1 MENTELD
8 TLNEPDAPE
17 AIDLDNPEFY
27 INRELSQI
35 KFNERVLHQALDERH
50 PLLQRLLFTCI
61 FSSNTDEFF
70 EIRVAE
76 LKRQIEF
83 GQEKILSDGMSP
95 EKVLQSISEQY
106 HPLVERQYQ
115 ILNDVILPELRK
127 ENIRFLRR
135 EEWNER
141 QVAWIEEFFN
151 ESVMPVMSPIGLD
164 PSHPF
169 PRLVNKTLN
178 FIVELDGK
186 DAFGRETGLAIL
198 PAPRSLP
205 RVVRL
210 PDELCENGGD
220 NLVFLSSI
228 IHDHA
233 ADLFPGMTIDGCYQF
248 RITRNADLEIDENEE
263 DLANAL
269 RSELLSRRYGDA
281 VRLEVA
287 TNCPD
292 ELVEVLLKRFNLEED
307 DLYRVDGPVNLSR
320 LMQTLSLVKRPD
332 LNYENFT
339 PSLPK
344 TLKQSVKNNIFDE
357 IRKADRILHHPFESF
372 TPVVNLLMAAAR
384 DPNVIA
390 IKQTLYRTGENSD
403 IVKAL
408 CEAARNGKE
417 VTAVIELRARFD
429 EEDNINLASLLQEAG
444 ALVTYGVVGHKTHA
458 KMMLIL
464 RRENQQLRR
473 YAHLGTG
480 NYHSGTAKLY
490 TDYGYLT
497 SNDEITYDAHR
508 IFQQLTGMGKIQKTK
523 KLLHAPFTLHK
534 GLMELINQEVKN
546 AEQGL
551 PARIIVK
558 CNGLTEPKVIK
569 ALYRASQA
577 GVKIQLIIRSMC
589 SLRPGIPGVSENITV
604 RSVIGRFL
612 EHTRIFYFENNGQP
626 KLYGASADWM
636 ERNLIN
642 RVETCFP
649 IEPTKLK
656 KRIIEELN
664 WYLEDNCQSWEL
676 TNEGVYVLNTPGE
689 DQEEISAQTN
699 LLANLALSS

>member
-1 MENTELD
+1 MTEQSVEQE
-8 TLNEPDAPE
+8 TV
-17 AIDLDNPEFY
+17 IDLDSPDLY
-27 INRELSQI
+27 INRELSLI
-35 KFNERVLHQALDERH
+35 KFNERVLEQALDERH
-50 PLLQRLLFTCI
+50 PLLQRLHFTCI
-61 FSSNTDEFF
+61 FSLNTDEFF

-76 LKRQIEF
+76 LRRQIEF
-83 GQEKILSDGMSP
+83 GQAKVLADGLSP
-95 EKVLQSISEQY
+95 EQVLEKISEQY

-135 EEWNER
+135 EEWTEE
-141 QVAWIEEFFN
+141 QAKWISNFFN

-178 FIVELDGK
+178 FIVELNGK

-210 PDELCENGGD
+210 PDDICEEGGD

-228 IHDHA
+228 IHAHA
-233 ADLFPGMTIDGCYQF
+233 GDLFPGMIIDGCYQF
-248 RITRNADLEIDENEE
+248 RITRNADLEIDETEE

-287 TNCPD
+287 TNCPNH
-292 ELVEVLLKRFNLEED
+292 LVEELLTRFNLNED

-320 LMQTLSLVKRPD
+320 LMQTLSLVKRPEHSYD
-332 LNYENFT
+332 KFT
-339 PSLPK
+339 ASLPK
-344 TLKQSVKNNIFDE
+344 ALKQTGKNNIFDE

-372 TPVVNLLMAAAR
+372 TPVVNLLMAAAK

-403 IVKAL
+403 IVNAL

-429 EEDNINLASLLQEAG
+429 EEDNINLASRLQEAG

-464 RRENQQLRR
+464 RREQQELKL

-480 NYHSGTAKLY
+480 NYHAGTAKVY

-497 SNDEITYDAHR
+497 ANDEITYDAHR

-534 GLMELINQEVKN
+534 GLMEMINKE
-546 AEQGL
+546 AEHAKEGM
-551 PARIIVK
+551 PSKIIVK
-558 CNGLTEPKVIK
+558 CNGLTDPKMIK
-569 ALYRASQA
+569 ALYKASQA
-577 GVKIQLIIRSMC
+577 GVSIDLIVRGMC
-589 SLRPGIPGVSENITV
+589 AIRPGIKGISDNIRV
-604 RSVIGRFL
+604 RSIVGRFL
-612 EHTRIFYFENNGQP
+612 EHTRIFYFENNGLP
-626 KLYGASADWM
+626 KIYGASADWM
-636 ERNLIN
+636 ERNLMN

-649 IEPTKLK
+649 IEPSKLK
-656 KRIIEELN
+656 KRVIDELKL
-664 WYLEDNCQSWEL
+664 YLDDNCQSWEM
-676 TNEGVYVLNTPGE
+676 NSEGEYTLNQPAEGE
-689 DQEEISAQTN
+689 DDISAQTR
-699 LLANLALSS
+699 LLERLALTS

>member
-1 MENTELD
+1 MTEQAQ
-8 TLNEPDAPE
+8 TQEE
-17 AIDLDNPEFY
+17 VIDLDNPELY
-27 INRELSQI
+27 INRELSLI
-35 KFNERVLHQALDERH
+35 KFNERVLAQAMDERH
-50 PLLQRLLFTCI
+50 PLLQRLLFLCI

-83 GQEKILSDGMSP
+83 GQAKVLVDGKSP
-95 EKVLQSISEQY
+95 EQVLEEISQQY
-106 HPLVERQYQ
+106 HPLVERQYE
-115 ILNDVILPELRK
+115 ILNDVILPELSK
-127 ENIRFLRR
+127 ENIRFLKR
-135 EEWNER
+135 EDWTD
-141 QVAWIEEFFN
+141 QQKQWIDHFFN
-151 ESVMPVMSPIGLD
+151 ESVMPVMSPVGLD

-210 PDELCENGGD
+210 PDEICEQGGD

-228 IHDHA
+228 IHAHA
-233 ADLFPGMTIDGCYQF
+233 GDLFPGMTIDGCYQF
-248 RITRNADLEIDENEE
+248 RITRNADLEIDETEE

-292 ELVEVLLKRFNLEED
+292 ELVKELLTRFKLDED
-307 DLYRVDGPVNLSR
+307 ALYRVDGPVNLSR

-332 LNYENFT
+332 LSYDTFT
-339 PSLPK
+339 PGLPK
-344 TLKQSVKNNIFDE
+344 ALKPSGKQNIFDE

-372 TPVVNLLMAAAR
+372 SPVVSLLMAAAK

-403 IVKAL
+403 IVNAL

-429 EEDNINLASLLQEAG
+429 EEDNINLASRLQEAG

-458 KMMLIL
+458 KVMLIL
-464 RRENQQLRR
+464 RRENQQLKR

-480 NYHSGTAKLY
+480 NYHAGTAKLY

-497 SNDEITYDAHR
+497 ANDEITYDAHR

-534 GLMELINQEVKN
+534 GLIEMINKE
-546 AEQGL
+546 AEHAKQGM

-569 ALYRASQA
+569 ALYKASQA
-577 GVKIQLIIRSMC
+577 GVQIDLIIRSMC
-589 SLRPGIPGVSENITV
+589 SLRPGIPGVSENIRV
-604 RSVIGRFL
+604 RALVGRFL
-612 EHTRIFYFENNGQP
+612 EHTRVFYFENNGLP
-626 KLYGASADWM
+626 KVYGASADWM

-656 KRIIEELN
+656 KRVIDELKL
-664 WYLEDNCQSWEL
+664 YLEDNCQSWEL
-676 TNEGVYVLNTPGE
+676 NSEGLYVQNQPAEGE
-689 DQEEISAQTN
+689 EEISAQTC
-699 LLANLALSS
+699 LLDSLALTS

>member
-1 MENTELD
+1 MTTQATEE
-8 TLNEPDAPE
+8 TTV
-17 AIDLDNPEFY
+17 IDLDNPELY
-27 INRELSQI
+27 INRELSLI
-35 KFNERVLHQALDERH
+35 KFNERVLAQAMDERH
-50 PLLQRLLFTCI
+50 PLLQRLLFLCI

-83 GQEKILSDGMSP
+83 GQAKILPDGMIP
-95 EKVLQSISEQY
+95 EQALEAISEQY
-106 HPLVERQYQ
+106 HPLVERQYE
-115 ILNDVILPELRK
+115 ILNDIILPALR
-127 ENIRFLRR
+127 EEGIRFLRR
-135 EEWNER
+135 EEWTE
-141 QVAWIEEFFN
+141 QQEEWINNFFN
-151 ESVMPVMSPIGLD
+151 ESVMPVMSPVGLD

-210 PDELCENGGD
+210 PDEICDNDGD

-228 IHDHA
+228 IHAHA
-233 ADLFPGMTIDGCYQF
+233 GDLFPGMTIDGCYQF
-248 RITRNADLEIDENEE
+248 RLTRNADLEIDETEE

-287 TNCPD
+287 NNCPD
-292 ELVEVLLKRFNLEED
+292 ELVEELLKRFNLSED
-307 DLYRVDGPVNLSR
+307 DLYRVDGPVNLAR

-332 LNYENFT
+332 LQYDVFT
-339 PSLPK
+339 PGLSK
-344 TLKQSVKNNIFDE
+344 ALKLSAKNNIFDE
-357 IRKADRILHHPFESF
+357 IRKSDRLLHHPFESF
-372 TPVVNLLMAAAR
+372 TPVVNLLMAAAK

-390 IKQTLYRTGENSD
+390 IKQTLYRTGEDSD
-403 IVKAL
+403 IVNAL

-429 EEDNINLASLLQEAG
+429 EEDNINLASRLQESG

-464 RRENQQLRR
+464 RRENQQLKR

-480 NYHSGTAKLY
+480 NYHAGTAKLY

-497 SNDEITYDAHR
+497 ANDEITYDTHR
-508 IFQQLTGMGKIQKTK
+508 IFQQLTGMGKIQKTQ
-523 KLLHAPFTLHK
+523 KLMHAPFTLHK
-534 GLMELINQEVKN
+534 GLIDLINKEAAHAK
-546 AEQGL
+546 EGL
-551 PARIIVK
+551 PAKIIIK
-558 CNGLTEPKVIK
+558 CNGLTEPKIIK
-569 ALYRASQA
+569 ALYKASQA
-577 GVKIQLIIRSMC
+577 GVSIDLIIRSMC
-589 SLRPGIPGVSENITV
+589 SLRPGIPGVSENIRV
-604 RSVIGRFL
+604 RSIVGRFL
-612 EHTRIFYFENNGQP
+612 EHTRIFYFENNGSP
-626 KLYGASADWM
+626 KLFGASADWM

-649 IEPTKLK
+649 IEPSKLK
-656 KRIIEELN
+656 KRMIEELN
-664 WYLEDNCQSWEL
+664 LYLQDNCQSWEL
-676 TNEGVYVLNTPGE
+676 QTDDTYVLNQPEEGE
-689 DQEEISAQTN
+689 EAISAQSS
-699 LLANLALSS
+699 LLERLALRA

>member
-1 MENTELD
+1 MTTQATEESMATNLD
-8 TLNEPDAPE
+8 HPE
-17 AIDLDNPEFY
+17 LY
-27 INRELSQI
+27 INRELSLI
-35 KFNERVLHQALDERH
+35 KFNERVLAQAMDERH
-50 PLLQRLLFTCI
+50 PLLQRLLFLCI

-83 GQEKILSDGMSP
+83 GQAKILADGLSP
-95 EKVLQSISEQY
+95 EQTLEEISDQY

-115 ILNDVILPELRK
+115 ILNDIILPEMRQ
-127 ENIRFLRR
+127 EGIRFLRR
-135 EEWNER
+135 EEWTEE
-141 QVAWIEEFFN
+141 QEAWINDFFN

-210 PDELCENGGD
+210 PDEICKGDGD

-228 IHDHA
+228 IHAHA
-233 ADLFPGMTIDGCYQF
+233 GDLFPGMTIDGCYQF
-248 RITRNADLEIDENEE
+248 RLTRNADLEIDENEE

-287 TNCPD
+287 NNCPND
-292 ELVEVLLKRFNLEED
+292 LVEELLKRFNLSED
-307 DLYRVDGPVNLSR
+307 DLYRVDGPVNLAR

-332 LNYENFT
+332 LQYDPLT
-339 PSLPK
+339 PGLSK
-344 TLKQSVKNNIFDE
+344 SLKQSGKNNIFDE
-357 IRKADRILHHPFESF
+357 IKKADRLLHHPFESF
-372 TPVVNLLMAAAR
+372 TPVINFIMTAAK

-390 IKQTLYRTGENSD
+390 IKQTLYRTGEDSD

-429 EEDNINLASLLQEAG
+429 EEDNINLASRLQEAG

-458 KMMLIL
+458 KMMLVL
-464 RRENQQLRR
+464 RRENQHLKR

-497 SNDEITYDAHR
+497 ADDEITYDAHR

-523 KLLHAPFTLHK
+523 KLMHAPFTLHK
-534 GLMELINQEVKN
+534 GLIDMINTEADN
-546 AEQGL
+546 ARAGK
-551 PARIIVK
+551 PARIIIK
-558 CNGLTEPKVIK
+558 CNGLTEPKIIRT
-569 ALYRASQA
+569 LYKASQA
-577 GVKIQLIIRSMC
+577 GVSIDLIIRSMC
-589 SLRPGIPGVSENITV
+589 SLRPGIPDVSDNIRV
-604 RSVIGRFL
+604 RSIIGRFL
-612 EHTRIFYFENNGQP
+612 EHTRVFYFENDGSP
-626 KLYGASADWM
+626 KVYGASADWM

-649 IEPTKLK
+649 IEPSKLK
-656 KRIIEELN
+656 KRVIDELN
-664 WYLEDNCQSWEL
+664 LYLKDNCQSWEL
-676 TNEGVYVLNTPGE
+676 SADGDYLQNQPAE
-689 DQEEISAQTN
+689 DEDEISAQTS
-699 LLANLALSS
+699 LLDKLALRA

>member
-1 MENTELD
+1 MTTPATED
-8 TLNEPDAPE
+8 SNV
-17 AIDLDNPEFY
+17 IDLDNPELY

-35 KFNERVLHQALDERH
+35 KFNERVLAQAMDERH
-50 PLLQRLLFTCI
+50 PLLQRLLFLCI

-83 GQEKILSDGMSP
+83 SQAKILSDNMSP
-95 EKVLQSISEQY
+95 ESVLEAISEQY
-106 HPLVERQYQ
+106 HPLVERQYE
-115 ILNDVILPELRK
+115 ILNDVILPALRE

-135 EEWNER
+135 EEWTPE
-141 QVAWIEEFFN
+141 QEEWINSFFY
-151 ESVMPVMSPIGLD
+151 ESVMPVMSPVGLD

-210 PDELCENGGD
+210 PDEICEEGGD

-228 IHDHA
+228 IHAHA
-233 ADLFPGMTIDGCYQF
+233 GDLFPGMTIDGCYQF
-248 RITRNADLEIDENEE
+248 RLTRNADLEIDETEE

-287 TNCPD
+287 NNCPD
-292 ELVEVLLKRFNLEED
+292 DLVEELLKRFNLSED
-307 DLYRVDGPVNLSR
+307 DLYRGDGPVNLAR
-320 LMQTLSLVKRPD
+320 LMETLSLVKRPD
-332 LNYENFT
+332 IQYEPFT
-339 PSLPK
+339 PGLPK
-344 TLKQSVKNNIFDE
+344 ALKLSAKNNIFDE
-357 IRKADRILHHPFESF
+357 IRKHDRLLHHPFESF
-372 TPVVNLLMAAAR
+372 TPVVNLLMAAAK

-390 IKQTLYRTGENSD
+390 IKQTLYRTGEDSD

-464 RRENQQLRR
+464 RRENQQLKR

-480 NYHSGTAKLY
+480 NYHAGTAKLY

-497 SNDEITYDAHR
+497 ANDEITYDAHR
-508 IFQQLTGMGKIQKTK
+508 IFQQLTGMGKIQKTQ
-523 KLLHAPFTLHK
+523 KLMHAPFTLHK
-534 GLMELINQEVKN
+534 GLIDLINKEAAN
-546 AEQGL
+546 ANDGL
-551 PARIIVK
+551 PARIIIK
-558 CNGLTEPKVIK
+558 CNGLTEPKIIK
-569 ALYRASQA
+569 ALYKASQA
-577 GVKIQLIIRSMC
+577 GVSIDLIIRGMC
-589 SLRPGIPGVSENITV
+589 SLRPGIEGISDNIRV
-604 RSVIGRFL
+604 RSIVGRFL
-612 EHTRIFYFENNGQP
+612 EHTRVFYFENSGNP

-649 IEPTKLK
+649 IEPPKLK
-656 KRIIEELN
+656 KRMIEELN
-664 WYLEDNCQSWEL
+664 LYLEDNCQSWEMDSDGCY
-676 TNEGVYVLNTPGE
+676 TQNQPGDE
-689 DQEEISAQTN
+689 DEVISAQTT
-699 LLANLALSS
+699 LLEKLALRA

>member
-1 MENTELD
+1 MTDMEQPQE
-8 TLNEPDAPE
+8 
-17 AIDLDNPEFY
+17 IDLDHPDNY
-27 INRELSQI
+27 INRELSLI
-35 KFNERVLHQALDERH
+35 KFNERVLAQALDERH
-50 PLLQRLLFTCI
+50 PLLQRLMFIGI

-83 GQEKILSDGMSP
+83 DQVKLNADAMTP
-95 EKVLQSISEQY
+95 EKVLAEISVAY
-106 HPLVERQYQ
+106 HKLVDHQYQ
-115 ILNDVILPELRK
+115 IFNDIMLPQLREK
-127 ENIRFLRR
+127 NIRFLRR
-135 EEWNER
+135 EELDEKQTEWVR
-141 QVAWIEEFFN
+141 RFFFDN
-151 ESVMPVMSPIGLD
+151 VMPVMSPVGLD

-178 FIVELDGK
+178 FIVQLDGK

-205 RVVRL
+205 RIVRL
-210 PDELCENGGD
+210 PDDICEGGD

-228 IHDHA
+228 IHAHA
-233 ADLFPGMTIDGCYQF
+233 GELFPGMTVEGCYQF
-248 RITRNADLEIDENEE
+248 RLTRNADLNIDETDE

-269 RSELLSRRYGDA
+269 RTELLSRRYGDA

-292 ELVEVLLKRFNLEED
+292 ELVEELLTRFNLSEE
-307 DLYRVDGPVNLSR
+307 DLYRVNGPVNLAR
-320 LMQTLSLVKRPD
+320 LMNTLSLVEHPELRYD
-332 LNYENFT
+332 NFT
-339 PSLPK
+339 AGLPK
-344 TLKQSVKNNIFDE
+344 ALKQSGKGNIFEE
-357 IRKADRILHHPFESF
+357 IKKSDRLLHHPFESF
-372 TPVVNLLMAAAR
+372 SPVVTLLMAAAK
-384 DPNVIA
+384 DPNVVA

-429 EEDNINLASLLQEAG
+429 EEDNINLASLLQESG

-458 KMMLIL
+458 KMMLII
-464 RRENQQLRR
+464 RREDSAFTR

-490 TDYGYLT
+490 TDYGFLT
-497 SNDEITYDAHR
+497 ANEEITYDVHR
-508 IFQQLTGMGKIQKTK
+508 IFQQLTGMGRIQKTK
-523 KLLHAPFTLHK
+523 KLLHAPFTLQK
-534 GLMELINQEVKN
+534 GLIDLINQEIEN
-546 AEQGL
+546 AKQGL
-551 PARIIVK
+551 PARIIAK
-558 CNGLTEPKVIK
+558 CNGLTEAKMIK

-577 GVKIQLIIRSMC
+577 GVKVDLIIRGMC
-589 SLRPGIPGVSENITV
+589 SLRPGVPGVSDNIRV

-612 EHTRIFYFENNGQP
+612 EHTRVFYFENKGLP
-626 KLYGASADWM
+626 KVLAASADWM

-649 IEPTKLK
+649 IETSKLK
-656 KRIIEELN
+656 KRVIDELDV
-664 WYLEDNCQSWEL
+664 YLADNCQSWEML
-676 TNEGVYVLNTPGE
+676 SDGSYVQNEPAEGE
-689 DQEEISAQTN
+689 EVISAQTI
-699 LLANLALSS
+699 LIEKLTY

>member
-1 MENTELD
+1 MTEHTQD
-8 TLNEPDAPE
+8 DQPAV
-17 AIDLDNPEFY
+17 IDLENPELY

-83 GQEKILSDGMSP
+83 GQEKVHADGLSP
-95 EKVLQSISEQY
+95 TKVLKLISDNY

-115 ILNDVILPELRK
+115 IFNDIILPELRK
-127 ENIRFLRR
+127 RDVLFLRR
-135 EEWNER
+135 EEWSEA
-141 QVAWIEEFFN
+141 QTEWIANFFN
-151 ESVMPVMSPIGLD
+151 ESVMPVMSPLGLD

-228 IHDHA
+228 IHAHA

-292 ELVEVLLKRFNLEED
+292 ELVDELLKRFNLTED

-320 LMQTLSLVKRPD
+320 LMQTLSLVKRPE
-332 LNYENFT
+332 LHYENFT
-339 PSLPK
+339 PSLSK
-344 TLKQSVKNNIFDE
+344 ALKQSVKNNIFDE

-372 TPVVNLLMAAAR
+372 TPVINLLMAAAK

-429 EEDNINLASLLQEAG
+429 EEDNIYLASLLQEAG

-464 RRENQQLRR
+464 RRENQHGQRPEK
-473 YAHLGTG
+473 TG
-480 NYHSGTAKLY
+480 RL
-490 TDYGYLT
+490 
-497 SNDEITYDAHR
+497 
-508 IFQQLTGMGKIQKTK
+508 Q
-523 KLLHAPFTLHK
+523 
-534 GLMELINQEVKN
+534 
-546 AEQGL
+546 
-551 PARIIVK
+551 PA
-558 CNGLTEPKVIK
+558 
-569 ALYRASQA
+569 
-577 GVKIQLIIRSMC
+577 
-589 SLRPGIPGVSENITV
+589 
-604 RSVIGRFL
+604 
-612 EHTRIFYFENNGQP
+612 FESPDVQ
-626 KLYGASADWM
+626 
-636 ERNLIN
+636 
-642 RVETCFP
+642 
-649 IEPTKLK
+649 
-656 KRIIEELN
+656 
-664 WYLEDNCQSWEL
+664 
-676 TNEGVYVLNTPGE
+676 E
-689 DQEEISAQTN
+689 DQARDDPEHQQRDQSQVV
-699 LLANLALSS
+699 

>member
-1 MENTELD
+1 MTSQATEENI
-8 TLNEPDAPE
+8 APN
-17 AIDLDNPEFY
+17 LDNPELY
-27 INRELSQI
+27 INRELSLI
-35 KFNERVLHQALDERH
+35 KFNERVLAQAMDERH
-50 PLLQRLLFTCI
+50 PLLQRLLFLCI

-70 EIRVAE
+70 EIRAAE

-83 GQEKILSDGMSP
+83 GQAKIHIDGLSP
-95 EKVLQSISEQY
+95 EQTLEEISKHY

-115 ILNDVILPELRK
+115 ILNDIILPEMR
-127 ENIRFLRR
+127 EEGIRFLRR
-135 EEWNER
+135 EEWSDE
-141 QVAWIEEFFN
+141 QAAWINDFFN

-210 PDELCENGGD
+210 PDEICQGDGD

-228 IHDHA
+228 IHAHA
-233 ADLFPGMTIDGCYQF
+233 GDLFPGMTIEGCYQF
-248 RITRNADLEIDENEE
+248 RLTRNADLEIDETEE

-287 TNCPD
+287 NNCPSD
-292 ELVEVLLKRFNLEED
+292 LVEELLTRFNLTED
-307 DLYRVDGPVNLSR
+307 DLYRVDGPVNLAR
-320 LMQTLSLVKRPD
+320 LMQTLSSVKRPD
-332 LNYENFT
+332 LQYDPLT
-339 PSLPK
+339 PGLSKSLK
-344 TLKQSVKNNIFDE
+344 LSGKNNIFDE
-357 IRKADRILHHPFESF
+357 IKKSDRLLHHPFESF
-372 TPVVNLLMAAAR
+372 TPVINFIMAAAK

-390 IKQTLYRTGENSD
+390 IKQTLYRTGEDSD

-429 EEDNINLASLLQEAG
+429 EEDNINLASRLQEAG
-444 ALVTYGVVGHKTHA
+444 ALITYGVVGHKTHA

-464 RRENQQLRR
+464 RRENQQLKR
-473 YAHLGTG
+473 YAHFGTG
-480 NYHSGTAKLY
+480 NYHSATAKLY

-497 SNDEITYDAHR
+497 ADDEITYDAHR

-523 KLLHAPFTLHK
+523 KLMHAPFTLHK
-534 GLMELINQEVKN
+534 GLIDMINKEAEN
-546 AEQGL
+546 AKAGL

-558 CNGLTEPKVIK
+558 CNGLTEPKVIR
-569 ALYRASQA
+569 ALYKASQA
-577 GVKIQLIIRSMC
+577 GVSIDLIIRSMC
-589 SLRPGIPGVSENITV
+589 SLRPGIPGVSENIRV
-604 RSVIGRFL
+604 RSIVGRFL
-612 EHTRIFYFENNGQP
+612 EHTRIFYFEHNGSP
-626 KLYGASADWM
+626 KVYGASADWM

-642 RVETCFP
+642 RVETSFP
-649 IEPTKLK
+649 IEPSKLK
-656 KRIIEELN
+656 KRVIDELN
-664 WYLEDNCQSWEL
+664 LYLKDNCQSWEL
-676 TNEGVYVLNTPGE
+676 QTDGSYVQNQPAE
-689 DQEEISAQTN
+689 DEEAISAQGS
-699 LLANLALSS
+699 LLEKLALRS